1 VSKIIVSLFIK
12 RVHFYKYNAERDALE
27 DTVIRSYKK
36 TKALFEKSDDYLTK
50 IGMGDFVRDNNQE
63 LENSMIQFRKSFT
76 EYMEK

>member
-1 VSKIIVSLFIK
+1 MGNNEEKRENDDKEKISQ
-12 RVHFYKYNAERDALE
+12 RERDALE